1 MMAFKV
7 LIGLLVILPGVCVL
21 WAKKNTKFKNFLEEK
36 LLENKDLFGGQ
47 HKYSTLVKWSG
58 WQNVIVGILIL
69 SPLPLSAYVGFFI
82 GVCLGVFKHHLFTG
96 KSGECGNVDDRPIEG
111 EVVGNTTSA
120 NDSDGQGLTSDTETA
135 IKDEKV
141 SVGVVGNTNT
151 PTGDEQKKLAN

>member
-69 SPLPLSAYVGFFI
+69 SPFSMSVYIGIFI
-82 GVCLGVFKHHLFTG
+82 GVCLGVYLYKVYLRITDSG
-96 KSGECGNVDDRPIEG
+96 KSGECGDVDDRPIE
-111 EVVGNTTSA
+111 
-120 NDSDGQGLTSDTETA
+120 
-135 IKDEKV
+135 
-141 SVGVVGNTNT
+141 
-151 PTGDEQKKLAN
+151 